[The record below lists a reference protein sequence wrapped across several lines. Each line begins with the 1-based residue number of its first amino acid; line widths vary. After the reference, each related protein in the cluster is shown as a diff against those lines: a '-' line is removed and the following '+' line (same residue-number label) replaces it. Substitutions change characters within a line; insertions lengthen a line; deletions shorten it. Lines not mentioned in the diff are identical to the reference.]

1 MHTPR
6 PWRERAASE
15 DGAILIHVAIALV
28 VLIGFNTFVVDYGV
42 MWVGRRMAQ
51 NSADAGA
58 LAGATALA
66 FDDFEDRSETGAA
79 KTAANALA
87 LMNGVWGEAPENNI
101 ATDVTFP
108 TVPAVC
114 ADTSCI
120 RVDVY
125 RNQLRGNAL
134 PVLFGGSIGLTNQ
147 GVRAMAIARA
157 AVANASDC
165 LKPWAIPDKW
175 LDRYDPADNDQV
187 WDTGDAFEKYVPNGR
202 DKGTPLETPDVYTPA
217 TKDDPGTGFT
227 VSDNLG
233 LQLTLKAGSP
243 QDAIAPGNFFPIDL
257 PRVDEGPITGGDKY
271 RDNIASCNGT
281 VIEVGDTLQT
291 EPGNMVGPTKQG
303 VEDLIALDPDAE
315 WDPATKTVTNS
326 CAQAAT
332 PCAAR
337 SPRIVA
343 VPLFDPEVY
352 EDGRQSGRVDLTIVK
367 MLGFFIAE
375 MQGNE
380 VVGYLTTA
388 PGLLV
393 GSEPF
398 DFDSAFLKTVLLVR

>member
-1 MHTPR
+1 MTPR
-6 PWRERAASE
+6 RPLRERAASE
-15 DGAILIHVAIALV
+15 QGAILIHVALALV
-28 VLIGFNTFVVDYGV
+28 MLIGFNTFVVDYGV
-42 MWVGRRMAQ
+42 LWVGRGMAQ
-51 NSADAGA
+51 NAADAGA

-79 KTAANALA
+79 KTAANAVA
-87 LMNGVWGEAPENNI
+87 LLNGIWGEAPDNDI
-101 ATDVTFP
+101 VTDVYFP
-108 TVPAVC
+108 DEPAVC

-125 RNQLRGNAL
+125 RNQARGNAL
-134 PVLFGGSIGLTNQ
+134 PVLFGGSLGLVNQ

-165 LKPWAIPDKW
+165 LKPWAIQDKW
-175 LDRYDPADNDQV
+175 FDRYDPADNDFV
-187 WDTGDAFEKYVPNGR
+187 WDTGDKFEKYVENGP
-202 DKGTPLETPDVYTPA
+202 DKGTQLAEPDYYIPA
-217 TKDDPGTGFT
+217 TQGDPGTGFT
-227 VSDNLG
+227 LSNDLG
-233 LQLTLKAGSP
+233 LQITLKTPNPNEAM
-243 QDAIAPGNFFPIDL
+243 APGQFHPIDL
-257 PRVDEGPITGGDKY
+257 PRVDGGPITGGDKY
-271 RDNIASCNGT
+271 RENIASCNGLP
-281 VIEVGDTLQT
+281 IEIGDTLTT
-291 EPGNMVGPTKQG
+291 EPGNMIGPTKQG

-315 WDPATKTVTNS
+315 WDPVTKTVVNS

-343 VPLFDPEVY
+343 IPLFNPEVY
-352 EDGRQSGRVDLTIVK
+352 EDGRQTGRVDLQIVK
-367 MLGFFIAE
+367 ILGFFIAD

-380 VVGYLTTA
+380 VIGYLTSA

-393 GSEPF
+393 GTEPF